1 MGIFG
6 WSMPAGCNSTP
17 FDEEGASDLK
27 MPGLPAN
34 FSVFWTEEGVLLLQ
48 EFRGETSPMLGL
60 GELEWDDEKDDE
72 QNFEAA
78 RAVALE
84 ALAPYQATL
93 AAGKSPFDT

>member
-6 WSMPAGCNSTP
+6 WSMPAGCSSTP

-27 MPGLPAN
+27 VPGLPTN
-34 FSVFWTEEGVLLLQ
+34 FSVFWTEDGVILLQ
-48 EFRGETSPMLGL
+48 EFRGETCPMLGL
-60 GELEWDDEKDDE
+60 GELEWDDLKDDT

-84 ALAPYQATL
+84 ALKPHL
-93 AAGKSPFDT
+93 AAIAAGQSPFPA